1 MQDLRKTIYC
11 LRLQTKHKFNGYKAY
26 SLSTPMVVRSLDLN
40 GDPFHLK
47 EDDKQVSGPN
57 VLHLNVLVKC
67 TRPHTSSFKPIKKV
81 KFSIN

>member
-11 LRLQTKHKFNGYKAY
+11 LRLQTEHKFNGIFMYPSNYTKKILKHFNINKAY

-57 VLHLNVLVKC
+57 ELHLNVLVL
-67 TRPHTSSFKPIKKV
+67 
-81 KFSIN
+81 